1 MVDPLNFDPHNFAI
15 EAYLK
20 ELSDLAKQRQRIE
33 RRIQKIEKVVRGMI
47 DLIDDESK
55 QIAYMEKLDDLRPPA
70 GLSEAIQQ
78 VLQSEERAFFPTEI
92 RGRIEDFLRKY
103 SNKMAP
109 VHTTLKR
116 LCKQPW
122 SFVEAV
128 EKDGKTAYQSSMFRL
143 RKEADAQ
150 AALAAARGEKHWP

>member
-1 MVDPLNFDPHNFAI
+1 MADPHSFDPHDFAI
-15 EAYLK
+15 DAYLK
-20 ELSDLAKQRQRIE
+20 ELADLARQRQRME

-47 DLIDDESK
+47 DLIDDESA

-78 VLQSEERAFFPTEI
+78 VLNSEEKAFFPIEI
-92 RGRIEDFLRKY
+92 RGKVEEFLRKY

-122 SFVEAV
+122 SFVETV
-128 EKDGKTAYQSSMFRL
+128 EKDGKTAYQSAMFRL
-143 RKEADAQ
+143 KREADAQ
-150 AALAAARGEKHWP
+150 KEKRWP